1 MRPQKA
7 EPRAEPKA
15 DMRRRQVI
23 DAAAECFRRE
33 GFHGTSIA
41 RISQAAGMS
50 SGHIYHYFDSKETIV
65 EAIVKQEEGDFSE
78 LMQLLAR
85 DEGEGDFLD
94 AMHRLM
100 DELLNRIL
108 DPQRVALMLE
118 IASEGARN
126 PRVAAML
133 QESDRRLAQQFA
145 ALAKAR
151 GETAIADVDDPESR
165 VRLEIF
171 ALLLSGLTLRSVYS
185 PAIDRPRIARS
196 IKAVLTILWRPTA

>member
-1 MRPQKA
+1 MRLQKA

-78 LMQLLAR
+78 LLQLLAR
-85 DEGEGDFLD
+85 DEADGDFLD
-94 AMHRLM
+94 TLYRLM
-100 DELLNRIL
+100 DDLLNRIL

-118 IASEGARN
+118 IASEAARN

-133 QESDRRLAQQFA
+133 QESDRRLVQQFA
-145 ALAKAR
+145 ALAEAR
-151 GETAIADVDDPESR
+151 GETAIAAVDDPESR